1 MARQTLPTI
10 SQRPDGRF
18 WARIE
23 VARVGGKRKWKHIY
37 GKTKKEVKD
46 QLILLLAQQQQGVN
60 IAPERTTVAQF
71 LEGWLVDV
79 VAPTKRP
86 RTVQSYRYLVET
98 HIVPY
103 VGDVQLAKLAP
114 EHVQRMLR
122 HLEARGLAPATVQR
136 IHGTLRN
143 ALGVAVRWERVQ
155 RNVAMIVDA
164 PPVEQYQATVLIPEQ
179 AQQLLHAV
187 RGHRLE
193 ALYLVELSLGLRKGE
208 LLGLRWHDVD
218 LKAGTLHI
226 THQLQVIDNKP
237 VLVAP
242 KTKRSRRTIPLSASL
257 VAALRQHHARQLREG
272 IALGT
277 AWHDHDLVFA
287 SEVGTAILP
296 SNFTRSFHRLL
307 KRAGMERMRVH
318 DLRHSCATFLALQG
332 VEPRTAMEILG
343 HSTITIT
350 LQLYTHA
357 LEQAKRMAV
366 TKMDTLLDAKA
377 VG

>member
-1 MARQTLPTI
+1 
-10 SQRPDGRF
+10 
-18 WARIE
+18 
-23 VARVGGKRKWKHIY
+23 
-37 GKTKKEVKD
+37 
-46 QLILLLAQQQQGVN
+46 
-60 IAPERTTVAQF
+60 
-71 LEGWLVDV
+71 
-79 VAPTKRP
+79 
-86 RTVQSYRYLVET
+86 
-98 HIVPY
+98 
-103 VGDVQLAKLAP
+103 
-114 EHVQRMLR
+114 
-122 HLEARGLAPATVQR
+122 
-136 IHGTLRN
+136 
-143 ALGVAVRWERVQ
+143 VQ

-164 PPVEQYQATVLIPEQ
+164 PPVEQYQATVLTPEQ

-226 THQLQVIDNKP
+226 THQLQVIENKP

-257 VAALRQHHARQLREG
+257 VAALRQHHARQLRERM
-272 IALGT
+272 ALGT

-366 TKMDTLLDAKA
+366 TKMDTLLDAHA